1 MMLNAIKV
9 VTKKDLSMIL
19 SDEVD
24 SDESQNRIIRLFQ
37 RDRVDLN
44 SV

>member
-1 MMLNAIKV
+1 
-9 VTKKDLSMIL
+9 MIL
-19 SDEVD
+19 SDEVG
-24 SDESQNRIIRLFQ
+24 SDESQNSIIRLFQ